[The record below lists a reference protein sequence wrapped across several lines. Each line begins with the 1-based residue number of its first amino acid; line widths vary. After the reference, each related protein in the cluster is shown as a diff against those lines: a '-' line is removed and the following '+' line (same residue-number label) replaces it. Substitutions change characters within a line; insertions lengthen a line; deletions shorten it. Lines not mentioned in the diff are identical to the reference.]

1 MQSRRKLLGS
11 LILVALMT
19 ALSAC
24 ALFNQP
30 PVANFTAIP
39 ATGPAPLLVQ
49 YDAST
54 TVDPDNDLLTYGW
67 DFGDG
72 TTGSAISGFH
82 TYATAGTYE
91 IELVVTDSNGNSS
104 ALSRSILVTEPDNS
118 PPEANFTAA
127 PTSGAAP
134 LLVVFHASASNDP
147 DGTIDSYHWNFGDG
161 ATATGMNATHGYNTE
176 GAYVVTLTVED
187 NEGAT
192 ATESII
198 VLVSAPGNQLP
209 VADFTADP
217 EGSFLIPTTID
228 FDASASHD
236 PDGSIVAYQW
246 DFGDGFAGAGQMT
259 SHEYTSYG
267 TYNVILTVFDDTGA
281 PASHIQEIVLK
292 PLIFIPFFPAI

>member
-1 MQSRRKLLGS
+1 M
-11 LILVALMT
+11 A

-24 ALFNQP
+24 ALFNQAP
-30 PVANFTAIP
+30 IANFTAIP

-54 TVDPDNDLLTYGW
+54 TVDPDNDTLTYSW
-67 DFGDG
+67 DFGNG

-82 TYATAGTYE
+82 TYTTPGTYE
-91 IELVVTDSNGNSS
+91 IELVVTDSSGSTSS
-104 ALSRSILVTEPDNS
+104 LSRSILVTT
-118 PPEANFTAA
+118 PENETPVVSFTAT

-134 LLVVFHASASNDP
+134 LTVVFNASASSDP
-147 DGTIDSYHWNFGDG
+147 DGTIASYHWSFGDG
-161 ATATGMNATHGYNTE
+161 ATATGKNATHGYSTA

-192 ATESII
+192 STGSLII
-198 VLVSAPGNQLP
+198 LVSAPGNQLP

-217 EGSFLIPTTID
+217 EASFLVPTTIS

-246 DFGDGFAGAGQMT
+246 DFGDGDAGAGQT
-259 SHEYTSYG
+259 TTHQYTSYR
-267 TYNVILTVFDDTGA
+267 TYNVILTVYDDAGA
-281 PASHIQEIVLK
+281 PASHIQEIVLRQLFK
-292 PLIFIPFFPAI
+292 FPPIPFLPI